1 MARTIKKMNIKKT
14 DQLQS
19 TSWKIMEYVAENKSK
34 FLVIL
39 GILVF
44 FILSSSG
51 WYLYRLNYEKNAH
64 KMYSSAFSFNHKNEL
79 NTVKLYEELVKKYP
93 NSDAAT
99 IALYSLGNI
108 YFNLNE
114 VDKSIDAYKEFIG
127 KAKGKNDLTALAY
140 IGLGYCYEVKKNFTE
155 ALKSFENSI
164 NYCIGGSYEGII
176 YRNMA
181 RIHEETNN
189 PKKAVEYYKKAL
201 EQTTDPSMEVLIKR
215 KISILG

>member
-1 MARTIKKMNIKKT
+1 MARTIKKMNINKT
-14 DQLQS
+14 DKFQS

-39 GILVF
+39 GVIVF

-51 WYLYRLNYEKNAH
+51 WYLYKLNYEKNAH

-93 NSDAAT
+93 SSNAAT
-99 IALYSLGNI
+99 IALYSMGNI

-114 VDKSIDAYKEFIG
+114 VDKSIDAYKKFIG
-127 KAKGKNDLTALAY
+127 KAKGEDDLTALAC
-140 IGLGYCYEVKKNFTE
+140 IGLGYCYEEKKNFTE

-164 NYCIGGSYEGII
+164 TYSIGGSYEGII
-176 YRNMA
+176 YRNIA
-181 RIHEETNN
+181 RIHEEMNN
-189 PKKAVEYYKKAL
+189 PPKAVEYYKKAL
-201 EQTTDPSMEVLIKR
+201 GYTTDSSMKALIER
-215 KISILG
+215 KIATLG